1 MDEGLAWRWRWE
13 CDEKRVDT
21 VNRVMVLELVGM
33 RWKRMVQCG
42 LQNSSMVKERPE
54 SSMVSLGKYDVYVV
68 QLEVNWRGTKK
79 LVVAMGR
86 L

>member
-1 MDEGLAWRWRWE
+1 MDEEVVWQLRLE
-13 CDEKRVDT
+13 SDETGVDN
-21 VNRVMVLELVGM
+21 VNRTLVLKLVGM

-54 SSMVSLGKYDVYVV
+54 SSMVSLGKSDVYVV

>member
-42 LQNSSMVKERPE
+42 LQNSSMV
-54 SSMVSLGKYDVYVV
+54 SLGKYDVEMV
-68 QLEVNWRGTKK
+68 QLKVNLQGTKK
-79 LVVAMGR
+79 LVVTMSW

>member
-1 MDEGLAWRWRWE
+1 MVWQLRLESDETG
-13 CDEKRVDT
+13 VDH
-21 VNRVMVLELVGM
+21 VNRTLVLKLVGM

>member
-1 MDEGLAWRWRWE
+1 VDEEVVWQLRLE
-13 CDEKRVDT
+13 SDETRVDN
-21 VNRVMVLELVGM
+21 VNRTLVLKLVGM

-42 LQNSSMVKERPE
+42 LQNSSTVKERPE